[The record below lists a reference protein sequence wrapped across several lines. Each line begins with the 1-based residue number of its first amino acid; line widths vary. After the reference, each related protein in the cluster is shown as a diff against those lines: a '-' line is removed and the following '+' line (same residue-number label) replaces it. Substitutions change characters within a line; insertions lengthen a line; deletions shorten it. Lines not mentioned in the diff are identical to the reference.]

1 MHAADDDLIRLA
13 LIGCGGRG
21 TGAAANAFEATGGP
35 VKLYAMADLFT
46 NRLEAAH
53 KVLATRYPEQMDVP
67 GDRQFVGFDAY
78 KHAIDCLRPADVA
91 LLTGYAGWRP
101 IHLEYAIDKG
111 VHVFMEKS
119 FATDPVGVRRVIQ
132 AGQRAKQKN
141 VKIAAG
147 LMCRHSRNRQ
157 ELIRRIRDGVLGEI
171 QMVRAYRMQPVG
183 PLPPKPAEE
192 DELAWQ
198 IRNFVYF
205 FWVSGGLFAEMDI
218 HQIDEICWVKDAWPI
233 SAHGIGGRCPD
244 SVDCSQNLDSYCV
257 EWTFPDGT
265 RAHDVVR
272 YLPGCHNEFAT
283 YVHGT
288 KCAAQFSGNI
298 HAGTVQIYKDQRCRP
313 DNVAWK
319 MPDEEITPW
328 QAEWNVFLEAIR
340 HDRPHFEAE
349 RAALSNLADM
359 MGRAAVH
366 TGKVITWDQAMS
378 SPFQWCPELDQLN
391 EHSAPPLQADDRG
404 HYPAP
409 VPGTWSEIV

>member
-1 MHAADDDLIRLA
+1 MKKEERVKILSDIITEKQKKAIKEYADKLNKQFEDFLNDITTLTVTTKYQGETEPAAKTELHIDGDIDVILPNAGGEIDQKTLDLHQKMVGLA
-13 LIGCGGRG
+13 L
-21 TGAAANAFEATGGP
+21 
-35 VKLYAMADLFT
+35 K
-46 NRLEAAH
+46 
-53 KVLATRYPEQMDVP
+53 
-67 GDRQFVGFDAY
+67 
-78 KHAIDCLRPADVA
+78 
-91 LLTGYAGWRP
+91 
-101 IHLEYAIDKG
+101 
-111 VHVFMEKS
+111 
-119 FATDPVGVRRVIQ
+119 
-132 AGQRAKQKN
+132 
-141 VKIAAG
+141 
-147 LMCRHSRNRQ
+147 NRQ
-157 ELIRRIRDGVLGEI
+157 ELIRRIRDGALGEI

-183 PLPPKPAEE
+183 PLSLKPADE

-198 IRNFVYF
+198 IRNFVCF

-218 HQIDEICWVKDAWPI
+218 HQIDEICWVKDAWPT

-244 SVDCSQNLDSYCV
+244 STDRSQNLDSYCV

-265 RAHDVVR
+265 KAHDVVR

-288 KCAAQFSGNI
+288 KCAAQFSGNV
-298 HAGTVQIYKDQRCRP
+298 HAGTVQIYKDQRCSP
-313 DNVAWK
+313 DNVIWK

-340 HDRPHFEAE
+340 RDRLHNEAE

-366 TGKVITWDQAMS
+366 TGKIVTWDQAMN

-391 EHSAPPLQADDRG
+391 EHSTPPLQADDRG

-409 VPGTWSEIV
+409 VPGTWSEI